1 MAAHN
6 AALVWSFG
14 LRNPSGKYLTVEA
27 FGSRVNANAAK
38 MKKKQIFFLERGEK
52 DDQVYIRTWQNKYL
66 TVDKDGN
73 FGASADSK
81 GADEALTILPNEDG
95 TWCLVDH
102 RAQYIHGSG
111 EKMLALIK
119 DRLPGDNSERFTVHL
134 AMHPQVCIRNHNRKR
149 YLHLNT
155 SGPAPTI
162 TCDED
167 CPWGDDAVLNLDF
180 NDDGSYSIQTSQG
193 TFLSDDGRLQPSVD
207 ESCKFML
214 VFHTDLLAFKSLK
227 TGLYLTCSGGDGLT
241 MARKRDAGKDELFLL
256 EDSHPQIKMTSHKG
270 QKVSIRGGIEVSANQ
285 KDTTDTETFQI
296 ECFGGKWA
304 VLCNSI
310 KYWSTK
316 DDGSIRAEAES
327 VSETEKFTIKWLD
340 AKIALVAS
348 NGKLVSVQGNNQLKA
363 SVDLVSD
370 SSIPDECQFVYELVN
385 RPRLVLRGHYGFIG
399 MLPSGVLEC
408 NKSSYETMAMHVT
421 KGVSEI
427 AGSNG
432 KYLAIAEDRS
442 KVTANGSSRT
452 PLFLEFV
459 DDSKFAVRY
468 RDSSG
473 DLFYMKGNQNGSLD
487 FQGTDINEFTT
498 WEF

>member
-1 MAAHN
+1 
-6 AALVWSFG
+6 
-14 LRNPSGKYLTVEA
+14 
-27 FGSRVNANAAK
+27 
-38 MKKKQIFFLERGEK
+38 
-52 DDQVYIRTWQNKYL
+52 
-66 TVDKDGN
+66 
-73 FGASADSK
+73 
-81 GADEALTILPNEDG
+81 
-95 TWCLVDH
+95 
-102 RAQYIHGSG
+102 
-111 EKMLALIK
+111 
-119 DRLPGDNSERFTVHL
+119 
-134 AMHPQVCIRNHNRKR
+134 
-149 YLHLNT
+149 
-155 SGPAPTI
+155 
-162 TCDED
+162 
-167 CPWGDDAVLNLDF
+167 
-180 NDDGSYSIQTSQG
+180 
-193 TFLSDDGRLQPSVD
+193 
-207 ESCKFML
+207 
-214 VFHTDLLAFKSLK
+214 LLAFKSLK